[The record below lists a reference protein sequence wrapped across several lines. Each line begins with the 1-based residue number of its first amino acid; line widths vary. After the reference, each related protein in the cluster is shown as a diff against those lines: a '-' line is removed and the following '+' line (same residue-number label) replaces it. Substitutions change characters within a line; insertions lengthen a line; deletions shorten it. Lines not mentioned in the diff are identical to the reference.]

1 MQATHKQL
9 TNLLMNWTIDEHP
22 TALKYFESLVQSDE
36 SFALMEAAISIAQ
49 DAEPDL
55 DLQSVQAELDRLQV
69 RLVQRLA
76 GEDDDLRK
84 LSVLNQFFYG
94 ELGFAGNLN
103 NYYDPAN
110 SYIHHVLQTRRG
122 IPISVALIWLELARS
137 IDLPVEGIAFPG
149 HFLVKVSLRQG
160 QVVQDPLTGDS
171 FSANALAERLQPFL
185 DQTGITPED
194 APPLGLYLQ
203 AAHPRDVM
211 GRMLRNLQEIH
222 HAQKHWAML
231 VAVLN
236 RLILLQPER
245 DELYRDRGMAYV
257 QWGVAGKAL
266 LDLERYALVA
276 KGLEAQLIAKNI
288 AKLRQTD

>member
-1 MQATHKQL
+1 
-9 TNLLMNWTIDEHP
+9 MNWTIDEHP
-22 TALKYFESLVQSDE
+22 TAFKYFGSLVQSDE

-55 DLQSVQAELDRLQV
+55 DLQAVQAELDRLQV

-137 IDLPVEGIAFPG
+137 IDLPVEGIGFPG
-149 HFLVKVSLRQG
+149 HFLVKVSLTQG

-171 FSANALAERLQPFL
+171 FSANALAERLQPYL
-185 DQTGITPED
+185 DQADITLED

-211 GRMLRNLQEIH
+211 VRMLRNLQEIH
-222 HAQKHWAML
+222 HAQKDWPML

-245 DELYRDRGMAYV
+245 EELYRDRGMAYV

-276 KGLEAQLIAKNI
+276 KGLEAELIAKNI
-288 AKLRQTD
+288 AKLRQAD

>member
-1 MQATHKQL
+1 MS
-9 TNLLMNWTIDEHP
+9 WTIDEYP
-22 TALKYFESLVQSDE
+22 TALNYFASLVQSDDN
-36 SFALMEAAISIAQ
+36 FALMEAAISIAQ

-55 DLQSVQAELDRLQV
+55 DLQSAQAELDRLQV

-76 GEDDDLRK
+76 GEDDGLRK
-84 LSVLNQFFYG
+84 LSALNKFFYG

-122 IPISVALIWLELARS
+122 IPISVALIWLELANS
-137 IDLPVEGIAFPG
+137 IDLPVEGISFPG
-149 HFLVKVSLRQG
+149 HFLVKVRLPQG

-171 FSANALAERLQPFL
+171 YSANALAERLQPFL

-203 AAHPRDVM
+203 AAHPRDVV

-222 HAQKHWAML
+222 LSQRDWPML

-236 RLILLQPER
+236 RLLLLRPEMA
-245 DELYRDRGMAYV
+245 ELYRDRGLAYAE
-257 QWGVAGKAL
+257 WGVADRAL

-276 KGLEAQLIAKNI
+276 HGLEADLIAKAI
-288 AKLRQTD
+288 ARLRQAD

>member
-1 MQATHKQL
+1 
-9 TNLLMNWTIDEHP
+9 MNWTIDEYP
-22 TALKYFESLVQSDE
+22 TALKYFASLVQSDE
-36 SFALMEAAISIAQ
+36 NFALMEAAISIAQ

-55 DLQSVQAELDRLQV
+55 DLQAVQAELDRLQV
-69 RLVQRLA
+69 RLAQRLA
-76 GEDDDLRK
+76 GEDDGLRK
-84 LSVLNQFFYG
+84 LSALNKFFYG

-122 IPISVALIWLELARS
+122 IPISVALIWLELASS
-137 IDLPVEGIAFPG
+137 IDLPVEGISFPG
-149 HFLVKVSLRQG
+149 HFLVKVSLPQG

-171 FSANALAERLQPFL
+171 YSAGALAERLQPFL
-185 DQTGITPED
+185 DQAGITPDD

-203 AAHPRDVM
+203 GAHARDVV

-222 HAQKHWAML
+222 QVQKDWAML

-245 DELYRDRGMAYV
+245 DELYRDRGMAYA
-257 QWGVAGKAL
+257 QWGVPERAL

-276 KGLEAQLIAKNI
+276 QGLEADLMAKAIAR
-288 AKLRQTD
+288 LRQAD

>member
-1 MQATHKQL
+1 MS
-9 TNLLMNWTIDEHP
+9 WTIDEYP
-22 TALKYFESLVQSDE
+22 TALNYFASLVQSDE
-36 SFALMEAAISIAQ
+36 NFALMEAAISIAQ

-55 DLQSVQAELDRLQV
+55 DLQSAQAELDRLQV

-76 GEDDDLRK
+76 GEDDGLRK
-84 LSVLNQFFYG
+84 LSALNKFFYG
-94 ELGFAGNLN
+94 DLGFAGNLN

-122 IPISVALIWLELARS
+122 IPISVALIWLELANS
-137 IDLPVEGIAFPG
+137 IDLPVEGISFPG
-149 HFLVKVSLRQG
+149 HFLVKVRLPQG

-171 FSANALAERLQPFL
+171 YSANALAERLQPFL
-185 DQTGITPED
+185 DQTGITSED

-203 AAHPRDVM
+203 AAHPRDVV

-222 HAQKHWAML
+222 HAKKNWAML

-245 DELYRDRGMAYV
+245 DELYRDRGMAYA
-257 QWGVAGKAL
+257 QWGVPARAL
-266 LDLERYALVA
+266 LDLERYSNVA
-276 KGLEAQLIAKNI
+276 HGLEADLIAKAI
-288 AKLRQTD
+288 ARLRQAG